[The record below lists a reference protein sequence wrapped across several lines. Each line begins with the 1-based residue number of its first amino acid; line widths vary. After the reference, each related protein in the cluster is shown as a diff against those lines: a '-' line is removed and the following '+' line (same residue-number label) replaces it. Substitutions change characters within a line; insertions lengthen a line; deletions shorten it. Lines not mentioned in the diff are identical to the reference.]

1 MNAILIL
8 ILFPLLA
15 SVTVL
20 SVRKDAIRNIIVRIF
35 AFITGILTLFVV
47 CRYFKDGISLSI
59 ENRNIIDMTIS
70 LAEVLIAAYII
81 FTGIK
86 NKKFIVS
93 IFAAVQTALILWF
106 EFTQKH
112 GINVHSDIVFDRLS
126 AVMVLIVGCIGSLI
140 LIYTVGR

>member
-1 MNAILIL
+1 LI
-8 ILFPLLA
+8 P
-15 SVTVL
+15 
-20 SVRKDAIRNIIVRIF
+20 
-35 AFITGILTLFVV
+35 TLRFLHPG
-47 CRYFKDGISLSI
+47 K
-59 ENRNIIDMTIS
+59 
-70 LAEVLIAAYII
+70 
-81 FTGIK
+81 GIK

-140 LIYTVGR
+140 LIYTVGYMKWYHIHHEGYKERKSSFFL